1 MSDTTK
7 SLFEEINAIAT
18 NKNNSLLVESR
29 AEHTIASV
37 INLIHLIQETY
48 TQDQAADLNKRLINA
63 IRTEDVRKFISKT
76 LKDKVTVNAQDLHY
90 LPKTTAE
97 LPV

>member
-63 IRTEDVRKFISKT
+63 IRTEDVRKFTRGLRKIKEQV
-76 LKDKVTVNAQDLHY
+76 DDDN
-90 LPKTTAE
+90 
-97 LPV
+97 